1 VLHGASGLPPE
12 QVRGALSCGV
22 AKVNVNAELRRAY
35 LAAVERSL
43 PQALPNADAVAAS
56 KEGRVVVTAAA
67 LRIISSL
74 SPT

>member
-1 VLHGASGLPPE
+1 VLHGASGLPPG

-22 AKVNVNAELRRAY
+22 AQVNVNAEQRRAY

-43 PQALPNADAVAAS
+43 PQALPNADAVAVWE
-56 KEGRVVVTAAA
+56 EGRAVVTAAA
-67 LRIISSL
+67 IRIISSL